1 MRGPA
6 LRRGV
11 SIARLGR
18 LVSRYAAAPGLLD
31 ALHALFILSQGP
43 DGASGAPSLTELAL
57 AHLRKE
63 KGRGRAAP
71 RLTVGELFERRVSSF
86 GRAQARSAAAAKR
99 AGRYFCR
106 RFGAST
112 AVEDLS
118 ADAIRE
124 ALARF
129 RVPGAYN
136 SYLRQLKSALNL
148 AVAERE
154 LETSPASAVA
164 PMRETWKEPAYF
176 AAGRV
181 ERIFRILEAH
191 PGAAESGVGAFLAL
205 GFFAGVR
212 SAEILRARWEDVDL
226 ESAVV
231 RIPRPKGHARGRRP
245 RLVEL
250 EPNAAA
256 WLRLWRDWTAAHL
269 GSAAGPIVRD
279 EHDVRNWKALR
290 LAPEGLSWSNDAA
303 HNAPR
308 HTYATMHVA
317 AFRDAAATAL
327 NLGHARGTAVLER
340 HYRGLATRAEGE
352 AYWRILPSPGPL
364 PPPEPLPGR
373 GRRTD
378 LLPTTARER

>member
-1 MRGPA
+1 MKRGT
-6 LRRGV
+6 RRGGP
-11 SIARLGR
+11 SIVRLGR
-18 LVSRYAAAPGLLD
+18 LLSRYASSPGLLD
-31 ALHALFILSQGP
+31 ALNALSILSRGP
-43 DGASGAPSLTELAL
+43 DGAGGAPSLTELVL
-57 AHLRKE
+57 EHLRRE
-63 KGRGRAAP
+63 KGRGRAVP
-71 RLTVGELFERRVSSF
+71 RLSVEELFERRLAAF
-86 GRAQARSAAAAKR
+86 GRGQVRSAAAAKR

-106 RFGAST
+106 RLGAAT
-112 AVEDLS
+112 PVADLS

-129 RVPGAYN
+129 RVPATYN

-154 LETSPASAVA
+154 LESSPASSVF
-164 PMRETWKEPAYF
+164 PMRETWKEPAF
-176 AAGRV
+176 FDAGRV

-191 PGAAESGVGAFLAL
+191 PGAAESGVGAFLTL

-212 SAEILRARWEDVDL
+212 SAEILRARWEDIDL
-226 ESAVV
+226 EGAVV
-231 RIPRPKGHARGRRP
+231 RIPHPKGHARGRRP

-290 LAPEGLSWSNDAA
+290 LAPENLSWGNDAA

-327 NLGHARGTAVLER
+327 NLGHVRGTAILER

-352 AYWRILPSPGPL
+352 AYWKIRPSPRP
-364 PPPEPLPGR
+364 PAPPEPLPGQ
-373 GRRTD
+373 GRRSD
-378 LLPTTARER
+378 LRHRPA

>member
-1 MRGPA
+1 MKRA
-6 LRRGV
+6 TRRGGPPIV
-11 SIARLGR
+11 RLGR
-18 LVSRYAAAPGLLD
+18 LFARYASAPGLLD
-31 ALHALFILSQGP
+31 AVNALSILSRGP
-43 DGASGAPSLTELAL
+43 EGSAGAPSLTELAL
-57 AHLRKE
+57 EHLRRE
-63 KGRGRAAP
+63 KGRGRAVP
-71 RLTVGELFERRVSSF
+71 RLSVEELFARRVSSF
-86 GRAQARSAAAAKR
+86 GRARTRSASAAER

-124 ALARF
+124 ALSRF
-129 RVPGAYN
+129 RVPGTYN

-148 AVAERE
+148 AVAERQ
-154 LETSPASAVA
+154 LESSPASSVSA
-164 PMRETWKEPAYF
+164 MRETWKEPAF
-176 AAGRV
+176 FGAGRV
-181 ERIFRILEAH
+181 ERIFRVLEAH
-191 PGAAESGVGAFLAL
+191 PGAAESGVGAFLTL

-212 SAEILRARWEDVDL
+212 SAEILRARWEDVDF
-226 ESAVV
+226 EGAVV

-250 EPNAAA
+250 EPNAVA

-269 GSAAGPIVRD
+269 GAAAGPIVRD

-290 LAPEGLSWSNDAA
+290 LAPEGLSWGNDAA

-327 NLGHARGTAVLER
+327 NLGHVRGTAVLER

-352 AYWRILPSPGPL
+352 AYWKILPSPRP
-364 PPPEPLPGR
+364 PAPPEPLPGQ
-373 GRRTD
+373 GRRSD
-378 LLPTTARER
+378 LLGRSP